1 MLLLFPCQ
9 EEALAGQLGDRVD
22 QTDSVVDV
30 VAVKQPDVL
39 VGDQDV
45 LKTDF
50 ANVRHLLDVRF
61 VKFVLKS
68 REALRLN
75 RNFFHLRHLIFYH
88 EYEQLFS
95 FKIKQPLVL
104 GMDDEAPLII
114 NFFNKKNFNHASLI
128 DIHDP
133 HKFLIY

>member
-30 VAVKQPDVL
+30 VAVKQSDVL